1 MTFYINRANENRQ
14 MKYFFFLFLLLASA
28 NLFGQTDSLEKAILH
43 NKLIS
48 KEITQ
53 AGYTKT
59 ISQWVEL
66 INRVKYPD
74 LPLDQN
80 GVVHYVFINEFKGF
94 DREKLIN
101 RTREWLSIN
110 YGLLPGDMYTNEKE
124 GKIILR
130 NRLSLLDNYSCIF
143 TSVISIKDEK
153 IKLEIISLIYEAYY
167 EGDQSAGRPEKTVS
181 FNISEVYPV
190 ILKRPSDWPVN
201 LSLFKATNKLFDTE
215 IKNLNDYITSYDNS
229 NIF

>member
-1 MTFYINRANENRQ
+1 

-28 NLFGQTDSLEKAILH
+28 NLFGQTDSLERAILH

-48 KEITQ
+48 KEITYG
-53 AGYTKT
+53 GYSKT
-59 ISQWVEL
+59 LSQWVEL
-66 INRVKYPD
+66 INRVKFPD

-80 GVVHYVFINEFKGF
+80 GVVHYVYINEFKGF

-153 IKLEIISLIYEAYY
+153 IKFEIISLFYEAHY
-167 EGDQSAGRPEKTVS
+167 EGDQSAGRPDKTVS

-190 ILKRPSDWPVN
+190 ILKKPSDWPVN
-201 LSLFKATNKLFDTE
+201 LSLFKSTNKLFDTE
-215 IKNLNDYITSYDNS
+215 IKNLNDYITSYDNA

>member
-1 MTFYINRANENRQ
+1 
-14 MKYFFFLFLLLASA
+14 MKYFFSLFLLLAS
-28 NLFGQTDSLEKAILH
+28 LRLSGQTDSLEKAALL
-43 NKLIS
+43 NKLTS
-48 KEITQ
+48 KEITE
-53 AGYTKT
+53 AGYSKT
-59 ISQWVEL
+59 LSQWNEL

-130 NRLSLLDNYSCIF
+130 NSLSLIDNYSCIF
-143 TSVISIKDEK
+143 TSVVSIKDEK
-153 IKLEIISLIYEAYY
+153 IKFEIFSLYYEAYY
-167 EGDQSAGRPEKTVS
+167 KGDMSADRPDRTINFS
-181 FNISEVYPV
+181 ISEVYPI
-190 ILKRPSDWPVN
+190 ILKKPADWPLN

-215 IKNLNDYITSYDNS
+215 VKNLNDYITSYDDANA
-229 NIF
+229 F